1 MEFLNNLK
9 AFTERVKNLK
19 PNLQTEEATKNGLIM
34 PFIQLL
40 GYDVFNPMEVIPEFI
55 ADIGTKKGEK
65 VDYAILQ
72 DNAPIMII
80 ECKHWLENLDV
91 HNSQLFRYFHVTKA
105 RFGLLTNGIEYR
117 FYTDLEESNKMDSE
131 PFLVIDFENIKDHEI
146 SELRK
151 FQKATFDVE
160 KIVDSAS
167 ELKYSS
173 AIKAILEKE
182 LFEPSEEFVKF
193 FGRQIYNG
201 KLTAKVLEQ
210 LTGIVKKAAN
220 QSIKEIVND
229 RLHSALKKEEETTVQ
244 EEEVK
249 SEESKIETTE
259 EEIEGYH
266 IVRSIVRTK
275 IDANRIVYRDT
286 QSYFGILVDDNNRK
300 PICRLHLNGSKK
312 YLGLFDEQKKE
323 DRILIDS
330 LDDIYTHS
338 EKLIKTV
345 LRHLN

>member
-1 MEFLNNLK
+1 M
-9 AFTERVKNLK
+9 
-19 PNLQTEEATKNGLIM
+19 
-34 PFIQLL
+34 
-40 GYDVFNPMEVIPEFI
+40 
-55 ADIGTKKGEK
+55 
-65 VDYAILQ
+65 
-72 DNAPIMII
+72 
-80 ECKHWLENLDV
+80 
-91 HNSQLFRYFHVTKA
+91 
-105 RFGLLTNGIEYR
+105 
-117 FYTDLEESNKMDSE
+117 
-131 PFLVIDFENIKDHEI
+131 
-146 SELRK
+146 
-151 FQKATFDVE
+151 
-160 KIVDSAS
+160 
-167 ELKYSS
+167 LKY
-173 AIKAILEKE
+173 
-182 LFEPSEEFVKF
+182 

-244 EEEVK
+244 EEEDK
-249 SEESKIETTE
+249 PEESKIETTE

-312 YLGLFDEQKKE
+312 YLGLFDENKKE

-330 LDDIYTHS
+330 LDDIYIHS
-338 EKLIKTV
+338 EKLLETV

>member
-1 MEFLNNLK
+1 
-9 AFTERVKNLK
+9 
-19 PNLQTEEATKNGLIM
+19 M

-229 RLHSALKKEEETTVQ
+229 RLHSCLLYT
-244 EEEVK
+244 
-249 SEESKIETTE
+249 SPSP
-259 EEIEGYH
+259 
-266 IVRSIVRTK
+266 
-275 IDANRIVYRDT
+275 RD
-286 QSYFGILVDDNNRK
+286 
-300 PICRLHLNGSKK
+300 
-312 YLGLFDEQKKE
+312 
-323 DRILIDS
+323 
-330 LDDIYTHS
+330 
-338 EKLIKTV
+338 
-345 LRHLN
+345 